1 MLMVILVIVV
11 FFVVLYPQYYVQK
24 ILNKYRAYPKSFSLN
39 GSQLA
44 NELLSQNGVQG
55 VTVESIEGPDH
66 YDPLGKAVRLNH
78 VNFEGRDLTSLVVAA
93 HEVGHAIQDRYDY
106 SLLKMRTSLAT
117 WAMVLQKCGSAFMMV
132 TPLLALVTRS
142 PRLGLISLIV
152 GVAGMLSHSVINF
165 ITLPVEIDA
174 SFKRAL
180 PLLEKRQDFNTDD
193 QAGANQILRAC
204 AYTYLAASLS
214 DLLNVMRWLA
224 VLRRR

>member
-1 MLMVILVIVV
+1 
-11 FFVVLYPQYYVQK
+11 
-24 ILNKYRAYPKSFSLN
+24 
-39 GSQLA
+39 
-44 NELLSQNGVQG
+44 
-55 VTVESIEGPDH
+55 
-66 YDPLGKAVRLNH
+66 
-78 VNFEGRDLTSLVVAA
+78 
-93 HEVGHAIQDRYDY
+93 
-106 SLLKMRTSLAT
+106 
-117 WAMVLQKCGSAFMMV
+117 
-132 TPLLALVTRS
+132 